1 MSPSGRRLVTTPEDH
16 PKLSHLRK
24 APSVEPI
31 ATKTDTPTAADA
43 EVAKPSQ
50 RKGATATQAFG
61 AGRRESH
68 DASEFYARFTPPVI
82 SDDDTVNPLPAPQDV
97 GLSDWCVNGDARFM
111 DVVPDNSVALVVTS
125 PPYFVGKEYE
135 QAVAGDRDR
144 SQAIPTSYLDYLQML
159 RDVFSECL
167 RTLEPGGRM
176 AINVANLGRKPY
188 RSLSADII
196 TILQDDLGMLLRG
209 EIIWHKADGATG
221 SLAWG
226 SYRSAT
232 NPVIRDIT
240 ERVII
245 ASKGRFDRAQKPA
258 KRETEGMPYKSSVSA
273 DEFMEAT
280 LDVWRIDPES
290 ARRVGHPAPF
300 PVELPRR
307 LIDLYTFEGDVVLDP
322 FLGSGSTVVA
332 AERTARTGIGFDLDP
347 DYVELARERVAA
359 EQARRRHRPVESAG
373 DEPLPL
379 LQVPENIDERVEHFQ
394 ARATKEGKKA
404 QDLAKEVLTEAGF
417 EIIAEKVKVKGTG
430 LQLNFEVADQ
440 AGEYRYY
447 VDMSGAFTSSRP
459 GLMRTDTLWK
469 MLGRANVLKTTHP
482 DTRLLVLTSH
492 LPRKSSEGDRA
503 MRAVGPWAIFDAIEI
518 FDDPGDG
525 LDLGD
530 TGGTAAGVQRLRSYA
545 QVGAA
550 EPLPGFWTP
559 KDIEERFYS
568 RGA

>member
-1 MSPSGRRLVTTPEDH
+1 MEPTVT
-16 PKLSHLRK
+16 S
-24 APSVEPI
+24 I
-31 ATKTDTPTAADA
+31 DTPTAPEEGAVDQA
-43 EVAKPSQ
+43 PRSSL

-68 DASEFYARFTPPVI
+68 DASEFYARFNPPVI
-82 SDDDTVNPLPAPQDV
+82 SDDETVNPLPDPASV
-97 GLSDWCVNGDARFM
+97 GLSDWYVNGDARNM
-111 DVVPDNSVALVVTS
+111 TLVPDNSVALVVTS

-135 QAVAGDRDR
+135 QAVVGDRDR
-144 SQAIPTSYLDYLQML
+144 AQAIPESYLDFLQML
-159 RDVFSECL
+159 RDIFSECW
-167 RTLEPGGRM
+167 RVLEPGGRI

-188 RSLSADII
+188 RSLSADVIN
-196 TILQDDLGMLLRG
+196 ILQDDLGMLLRV
-209 EIIWHKADGATG
+209 EIIWHKAEGASG

-232 NPVIRDIT
+232 NPVLRDIT

-245 ASKGRFDRAQKPA
+245 ASKGRFDRAVKPA
-258 KRETEGMPYKSSVSA
+258 KRETAGLPHRSSVSA

-332 AERTARTGIGFDLDP
+332 AARTGRVGVGFDLDP
-347 DYVELARERVAA
+347 DYVELTRERVTA
-359 EQARRRHRPVESAG
+359 EEARTRHRAVESAG

-404 QDLAKEVLTEAGF
+404 QDLAKEVLSDAGF
-417 EIIAEKVKVKGTG
+417 EIIAEKVKVKGAG
-430 LQLNFEVADQ
+430 LQYNFEIADE

-525 LDLGD
+525 LFADD
-530 TGGTAAGVQRLRSYA
+530 ADVTNAAGVERLRRYA
-545 QVGAA
+545 RLGAA

-559 KDIEERFYS
+559 DDIADRFHS